1 MPLPAQNTESRTN
14 RENLCFIHKAD
25 PAKLLHGMDH
35 GFVFQTANAIG
46 PESLDTGYILHN
58 AADILR
64 TNIVLLFSIFRY
76 LPEGKP

>member
-1 MPLPAQNTESRTN
+1 
-14 RENLCFIHKAD
+14 
-25 PAKLLHGMDH
+25 MDH

-64 TNIVLLFSIFRY
+64 TNIVLLFSLFRY